1 MSAPAGDAVPQVRLG
16 ALEQQVMDA
25 LWDGGSS
32 TVREVIT
39 RLGGRHAY
47 TTIATVLTNLE
58 RKDLVRHERH
68 DRTARYVPLQTREMH
83 AAQLMQQALATSRDR
98 MASILHFIDGMDERD
113 AALLRAHLAER
124 DS

>member
-1 MSAPAGDAVPQVRLG
+1 MSASVGEGAPQGRLG

-25 LWDGGSS
+25 LWDGEAT
-32 TVREVIT
+32 TVRELIT

-47 TTIATVLTNLE
+47 TTIATVLSNLE
-58 RKDLVRHERH
+58 RKALVRHERH

-83 AAQLMQQALATSRDR
+83 AAQLMQQALATSHDR
-98 MASILHFIDGMDERD
+98 MASILHFIDGMDETD